1 MAPEP
6 DRTPRERMVHSA
18 ARMMR
23 ERGVTGVGMREIA
36 ADAQGPR
43 GSLQRY
49 FPGGKTQVM
58 SEALAVAVADFSAGT
73 RAAADAEDLPS
84 AIAIVVESWRTVMVA
99 NDFRAGC
106 PIASVVVDA
115 SESEP
120 LRMDANERFAQWR
133 RAVASI
139 YRRFG
144 YDRESA
150 WDEAMLLI
158 SAIEGAALVA
168 RAGRTVEPLDAVERL
183 LVDRARRGG
192 R

>member
-1 MAPEP
+1 MTT
-6 DRTPRERMVHSA
+6 DRTPRERMVLSA

-23 ERGVTGVGMREIA
+23 ERGVTGVGMRQIA

-58 SEALAVAVADFSAGT
+58 SEALDAAVADFSAGT
-73 RAAADAEDLPS
+73 RAAADADDLPS
-84 AIAIVVESWRTVMVA
+84 AIAIAVESWRTVLVE
-99 NDFRAGC
+99 NDFGAGC
-106 PIASVVVDA
+106 PIAALVVDA

-120 LRMDANERFAQWR
+120 LRERARDRFAQWR

-144 YDRESA
+144 YDRAPA